1 MYNSITIV
9 GNLGRDPEV
18 KETSKGGKYAILS
31 VATHRKM
38 AKEKKTEWHKVV
50 VWDEKITEVLEK
62 YTKSGSKVLLQ
73 GRLTYRTWQNADGKD
88 QKSAEIHCDR
98 FESKMELMDSKSE
111 SKSSQN
117 VMDDFGSDKTYENET
132 TEDVPF

>member
-50 VWDEKITEVLEK
+50 VWDEKK
-62 YTKSGSKVLLQ
+62 
-73 GRLTYRTWQNADGKD
+73 
-88 QKSAEIHCDR
+88 
-98 FESKMELMDSKSE
+98 
-111 SKSSQN
+111 
-117 VMDDFGSDKTYENET
+117 
-132 TEDVPF
+132 TED

>member
-62 YTKSGSKVLLQ
+62 YTRSGSKVLLQ
-73 GRLTYRTWQNADGKD
+73 GRLTYRTCQNADGKD

-117 VMDDFGSDKTYENET
+117 EMDDFGSDKTYENET